1 MPVVDA
7 GAARQMSWVLG
18 SILGLALLVP
28 AVSAQA
34 QDGMTATRVALP
46 AVLRHGA
53 SQVALKPGAKAGS
66 GDLIKSGHGGRVEI
80 REGGNTVRL
89 GESAEFYIHE
99 MHAGQLKAVLVH
111 GAAHLITS
119 GNRPLDMRINV
130 GRLRLK
136 LSGADVWAEQASDGE
151 TVCLLAGVV
160 DVQSD
165 LAPPRAMNVPGQ
177 CLFVDRLGDPLLIK
191 ADRQGTLARKLAQ
204 TGFGSDEPEAPV
216 EVARPRTI
224 QPLAARPAEPVE
236 PPAARAS
243 APASGWTVVLASHKE
258 SALAQRHAQQFSA
271 AGVAAEVRE
280 QRSDRGTMF
289 RVVTGVHPDE
299 AQARARLQQL
309 RKRYPDA
316 WLTRY

>member
-7 GAARQMSWVLG
+7 VATRQFGGWLAAAG
-18 SILGLALLVP
+18 GIALLLP
-28 AVSAQA
+28 ALAVQA
-34 QDGMTATRVALP
+34 QDGLTATRVAMP

-53 SQVALKPGAKAGS
+53 KQEGLKPGATAGS
-66 GDLIKSGHGGRVEI
+66 GDLIKSGHGGRVEV
-80 REGGNTVRL
+80 REGGNTIRL
-89 GESAEFYIHE
+89 GEAAEFYIHE

-111 GAAHLITS
+111 GAAHLISS

-136 LSGADVWAEQASDGE
+136 LTGADIWAEQASDGE

-165 LAPPRAMNVPGQ
+165 LAPPRSMNVPGQ

-204 TGFGSDEPEAPV
+204 TGFGSDEPEAAP
-216 EVARPRTI
+216 EVARPRRT
-224 QPLAARPAEPVE
+224 QPMAAQATPAPPPSPAPV
-236 PPAARAS
+236 S
-243 APASGWTVVLASHKE
+243 AWTVVLASHRE
-258 SALAQRHAQQFSA
+258 RGLADRHVQQFAA

-280 QRSDRGTMF
+280 HMSDRGRIF
-289 RVVTGVHPDE
+289 RVVTGTHVDE
-299 AQARARLQQL
+299 AQARAHMQRIRQ
-309 RKRYPDA
+309 RYPDA